1 MYDISKCLGLEP
13 SPICK
18 VQLQQKDL
26 ERVGRQIIKPLNII
40 SIFEKQQGRKEKGYE
55 DKNQEDEGIMYSSG
69 AFDVP
74 DLQVGPSK
82 RQKND

>member
-1 MYDISKCLGLEP
+1 MYDISKRLGLEP